1 MPKNLYL
8 RAGVYWAR
16 FKVGG
21 KEYRESLRTR
31 TERVAVKRLAAMR
44 EQIEDEAMYGIAG
57 PVTWEAAVVSWGEN
71 VGPNLGDRTYTRYT
85 CSLRQLRSYLDPL
98 AVQQITAD
106 KVKEIVKDRRRSGV
120 TNATIRRDLTALS
133 SVLNHAADE
142 GWIEESPTTSLNR
155 RRIVPEK
162 VVKIVLPHDGSVELV
177 LPRMPARMRDLFHFT
192 RETGLRLDEVTS
204 LHHAHVNR
212 RERIIT
218 VVKGKGD
225 KSRVV
230 PLTKA
235 AEELIDRQPRFV
247 GKPNVFWQGK
257 GEPFSNVSTRVSK
270 YVGRAAVRAEKAKVE
285 FHAFS
290 HHDFRHL
297 FAVEYL
303 RNRRGSLYDLQR
315 ELGHSTILVTERYLD
330 CLLPEQVTAAKTT
343 VAQELAHG
351 LRSGTSQA

>member
-31 TERVAVKRLAAMR
+31 AERVAVKRLAVMR
-44 EQIEDEAMYGIAG
+44 EQIEDSTMYGIAG
-57 PVTWEAAVVSWGEN
+57 PVAWADAVVSWGEN
-71 VGPNLGDRTYTRYT
+71 VGPNLGDRTYSRYA

-106 KVKEIVKDRRRSGV
+106 KVKEIIKDRRRSGV
-120 TNATIRRDLTALS
+120 MNATIRRDLTALS

-142 GWIEESPTTSLNR
+142 SWIDDNPIASLNR

-162 VVKIVLPHDGSVELV
+162 VVKIVLPHEGSIALV
-177 LPRMPARMRDLFHFT
+177 FPKMPSRMRDLFYFT

-204 LHHAHVNR
+204 LHHAHLNR

-218 VVKGKGD
+218 VLKGKGD

-230 PLTKA
+230 PLTQA
-235 AEELIDRQPRFV
+235 ALDVIDRQPRFV
-247 GKPNVFWQGK
+247 GKPFVFWQNK
-257 GEPFSNVSTRVSK
+257 GDPFINVSSRVAK
-270 YVGRAAVRAEKAKVE
+270 YVGRAAVRAEAAKVE
-285 FHAFS
+285 FHSFS

-303 RNRRGSLYDLQR
+303 RNARGSIYDLQR
-315 ELGHSTILVTERYLD
+315 ELGHSTILITERYLD
-330 CLLPEQVTAAKTT
+330 CLLPEQVTAAKYA
-343 VAQELAHG
+343 VAQTAAHG
-351 LRSGTSQA
+351 TRSGASQA